1 MEENPS
7 AKLGICLAGHTL
19 RSKNIGAAC
28 YPPAVVLVLFA
39 EVCSKEGTMQWYTYV
54 AYFFGGAFLVNAVP
68 HFTNGV
74 SGRRFPTP
82 FASPPG
88 KGESSPTV
96 NVLWGTLNLA
106 IGYLLVCRVGEFNF
120 HQTSGVLIF
129 GAGGLL
135 MGIQLAGCF
144 GRAYGAQ

>member
-1 MEENPS
+1 
-7 AKLGICLAGHTL
+7 
-19 RSKNIGAAC
+19 
-28 YPPAVVLVLFA
+28 
-39 EVCSKEGTMQWYTYV
+39 MQWYTYI
-54 AYFFGGAFLVNAVP
+54 AYFLGGAFLVNAVP

-74 SGRRFPTP
+74 SGRRFPSP

-106 IGYLLVCRVGEFNF
+106 LGYLLVCHVGEF
-120 HQTSGVLIF
+120 HLYRTSCVLVL

-135 MGIQLAGCF
+135 MGIQLARWF
-144 GRAYGAQ
+144 GRAYGGH